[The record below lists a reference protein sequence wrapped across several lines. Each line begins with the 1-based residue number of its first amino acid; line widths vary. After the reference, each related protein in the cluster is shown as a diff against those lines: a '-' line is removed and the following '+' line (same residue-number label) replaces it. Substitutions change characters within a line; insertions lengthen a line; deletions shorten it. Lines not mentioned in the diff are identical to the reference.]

1 MLKEREQI
9 VLNHSIEIERPAA
22 ISSFSR
28 DYILQNAAIIM
39 YPTAKIPENI
49 AQMVNT
55 KIKDISCVF
64 IIPVQRNEATETHII
79 TWNDIESVNID
90 CKELLDAAI
99 DRTPRFV
106 IARLDECVGD
116 ANSGNEMYIV
126 TRKDKRFG
134 ACALMY
140 SVVWNSLYD
149 SFHQNLYVIPSSIHE
164 LIVIPESFLAVENP
178 EEVPGDLLNMVK
190 EVNKT
195 CVKDDDFLAD
205 HVYYIDYDNLTVTTV
220 A

>member
-1 MLKEREQI
+1 MVKEREQI
-9 VLNHSIEIERPAA
+9 VLNHSIEIERTDAMP
-22 ISSFSR
+22 SFSR

-39 YPTAKIPENI
+39 YPTNKIPSDV

-64 IIPVQRNEATETHII
+64 IIPVQHDDVKETHTI

-106 IARLDECVGD
+106 IARLDACIGAD
-116 ANSGNEMYIV
+116 DSDNEMYVV
-126 TRKDKRFG
+126 TKKDKRFG

-140 SVVWNSLYD
+140 SALWNSLYD
-149 SFHQNLYVIPSSIHE
+149 SFHQNLYVLPSSIHE

-190 EVNKT
+190 EVNRT
-195 CVKDDDFLAD
+195 CVNDDDFLAD